1 MKKNYVIG
9 IIAAAVVIIASVL
22 LISWYI
28 TRKTPTLIQ
37 GTVECT
43 TYKASSKVP
52 GRIVDML
59 VEEGDSVA
67 LGQLLYTLSTP
78 ELDAKLRQAEA
89 VRSAA
94 SAMDQAAIA
103 GARVQQI
110 EAAMNMWQKAQ
121 VGLELARKTYERV
134 KGLYE

>member
-43 TYKASSKVP
+43 T
-52 GRIVDML
+52 
-59 VEEGDSVA
+59 
-67 LGQLLYTLSTP
+67 
-78 ELDAKLRQAEA
+78 
-89 VRSAA
+89 
-94 SAMDQAAIA
+94 
-103 GARVQQI
+103 
-110 EAAMNMWQKAQ
+110 
-121 VGLELARKTYERV
+121 
-134 KGLYE
+134 

>member
-89 VRSAA
+89 VRRRPLPVRACS
-94 SAMDQAAIA
+94 
-103 GARVQQI
+103 R
-110 EAAMNMWQKAQ
+110 
-121 VGLELARKTYERV
+121 LRPR
-134 KGLYE
+134 